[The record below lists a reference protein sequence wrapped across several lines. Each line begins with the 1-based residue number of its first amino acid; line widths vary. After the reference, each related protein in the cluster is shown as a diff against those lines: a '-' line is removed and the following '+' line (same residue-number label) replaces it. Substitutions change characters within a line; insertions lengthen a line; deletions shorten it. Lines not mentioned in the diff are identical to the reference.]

1 MYMTVQSCNCYSFNF
16 QHFGVYAR
24 RWNVG
29 SYGDSMFI
37 FFQNI
42 YAISIVTA
50 TFYIFTSNVQ
60 GFPCTY
66 IFSNTCYFLF
76 LFDYRRRQWHPTP
89 VLLPEKSHGW
99 RSLEGCSPWG
109 RWGSDM
115 TERLHFHFLLS
126 CIGEGNG
133 NPLQCSC
140 LENPRD
146 GGAWWAAVYGA
157 AQGRTWLKRLSSSSH
172 SYGCKVLPHI
182 SEAPSHKWC
191 WTSFYVPMGH
201 LHIFFLRKF
210 CSSPLRHFFN
220 IWIAKY
226 NSISAMTSCW
236 HET

>member
-60 GFPCTY
+60 GFPCIY

-157 AQGRTWLKRLSSSSH
+157 AQGRTWLKRLS
-172 SYGCKVLPHI
+172 
-182 SEAPSHKWC
+182 
-191 WTSFYVPMGH
+191 TSTSKGEGNGNPLQRSCLENPIDRGAWQAIVHAGVTRVGH
-201 LHIFFLRKF
+201 DLVHCLSLKD
-210 CSSPLRHFFN
+210 
-220 IWIAKY
+220 
-226 NSISAMTSCW
+226 T
-236 HET
+236 